1 MKLHFALSLF
11 VSCSFASEPE
21 WILDDA
27 CPGVL
32 YFNDEGYVVVY
43 DNAHNLEISNQRTG
57 VNGGGIS
64 APTGY
69 GVIIHGI
76 TDSSSRDVD
85 VLFENNN
92 VICSTVCGSHC
103 GGGVYSATNDVIV
116 SQNGSVLFN
125 NNRISHSGSTT
136 YTNNDDSK
144 GGAIYGSSV
153 NIVDNDSVSFE
164 LNLCRTNSSSTHGG
178 AIYAQDSLL
187 IRGNEHVSFNS
198 NKTYSSSN
206 YATDLHGGA
215 IAANGDILIA
225 ENENIEFVD
234 NYNYLAFHNVYGGAV
249 YANSQL
255 VISNNKNVV
264 FSGNGCRSH
273 NREQDVN
280 TIYGGAIYSSGN
292 NIIIRGND
300 SVIFEGNYEKNQ
312 SFCRLRSIYQD
323 NGNLVLSAK
332 VGASISI
339 RDSIKITSGGTVDF
353 NSPYADETFGGDIIF
368 TGATTES
375 DLLAVKGGVAGTAQE
390 ILASRTSE
398 VYTVTNL
405 YGGRLRIEEGAIY
418 KGYGI
423 TVAEGANA
431 TLLLKDGELC
441 HDGYNI
447 TITSGNTL
455 SAVGGNIITASTLAI
470 RDGGTMH
477 LALNMAQTDSGAVLT
492 TTGNWSMGNISFD
505 LTGTE
510 YLLTGEYKLLTRTEG
525 ANYDIS
531 SWTIKGATSD
541 QLRWENG
548 TLYYAGG
555 HDWNHGVDDDDDI
568 SDLEE
573 IIGNLIIN
581 GGDITLDD
589 VVQTIQNAVDG
600 GFGHGQ
606 GHIVINR
613 GGIHISGAGDLD
625 GHIIFNGDL
634 KDIRKLFIEK
644 DITSIKIE
652 LGGSSEAENIVD
664 VGGEYTVEIDSLSG
678 DSSMSKT
685 GQGEMVVHGNGNKVG
700 GTLDVQE
707 GSLTFTVSNDA
718 SGEAAETET
727 EVHELVVGNK
737 KDKEAK
743 VKVDKDT
750 KVKGNNMLVDGQH
763 AMVTNNGTMKFT
775 EEVKVKNGHLDNQ
788 GSISKVTLVGGKV
801 SGSGTFAG
809 LEMLG
814 GELVVGN
821 SPGLQTYTDDVALT
835 EGTLIF
841 SLADVSTAATVDTHG
856 WGAAAY
862 STIDMQGNALDLGD
876 DVSFV
881 LEIGSGALATL
892 VATDDA
898 SLSFSLSLIQNIDS
912 QSMTLSDA
920 VLDEL
925 LGNTSICITSDEEG
939 LFKGTQHLAGRDI
952 TSMLSNARYSYEGN
966 TLIFSGTVQN
976 DGTLSVPEPTT
987 ATLSLLA
994 LAALASRRHRK

>member
-21 WILDDA
+21 WILGNA
-27 CPGVL
+27 CSGVL
-32 YFNDEGYVVVY
+32 YFNDNGYVVVY

-57 VNGGGIS
+57 ANGGGIS
-64 APTGY
+64 APAGY

-76 TDSSSRDVD
+76 ADATSGDVD

-92 VICSTVCGSHC
+92 VKCSTVCGSHY

-125 NNRISHSGSTT
+125 NNRISHSGST
-136 YTNNDDSK
+136 YTNNDASK
-144 GGAIYGSSV
+144 GGAIYGRAV
-153 NIVDNDSVSFE
+153 NIIDNDSVSFD

-215 IAANGDILIA
+215 IAANGDILIT

-234 NYNYLAFHNVYGGAV
+234 NYNYWAFHNVYGGAI

-255 VISNNKNVV
+255 IISNNKNVV
-264 FSGNGCRSH
+264 FSGNGCRSN

-280 TIYGGAIYSSGN
+280 TIYGGAIYSTGN

-332 VGASISI
+332 VGASIAI

-398 VYTVTNL
+398 VYTMTNL
-405 YGGRLRIEEGAIY
+405 YGGRLRIEDGAIY

-423 TVAEGANA
+423 TLAEGTNA

-447 TITSGNTL
+447 TITSGNIL

-477 LALNMAQTDSGAVLT
+477 LALDMAQTDSRAVLT
-492 TTGNWSMGNISFD
+492 TTGNLSMGNISLD

-531 SWTIKGATSD
+531 GWTIKGATAD
-541 QLRWENG
+541 QLHWKNG
-548 TLYYAGG
+548 TLYYTAN
-555 HDWNHGVDDDDDI
+555 HDWNHAVTDDDDI

-573 IIGNLIIN
+573 ILGNLIIN
-581 GGDITLDD
+581 GGDITLND
-589 VVQTIQNAVDG
+589 VVQAIQDAVDA

-678 DSSMSKT
+678 KGSMNKT
-685 GQGEMVVHGNGNKVG
+685 GEGEMIVHGNGNKVG

-707 GSLTFTVSNDA
+707 GTLTFTVGNGT
-718 SGEAAETET
+718 SGESADTET

-743 VKVDKDT
+743 VKVDKGT
-750 KVKGNNMLVDGQH
+750 KVKGNKMQVDGQH
-763 AMVTNNGTMKFT
+763 AVITNNGTMEFT

-788 GSISKVTLVGGKV
+788 GSISKVTLEGGKV

-809 LEMLG
+809 LEMHG

-821 SPGLQTYTDDVALT
+821 SPGLQTYTDDVELS
-835 EGTLIF
+835 EGVVTF
-841 SLADVSTAATVDTHG
+841 SLADAGTAATAATYG
-856 WGAAAY
+856 WSATAY
-862 STIDMQGNALDLGD
+862 STIDMSGNVLTIGEN
-876 DVSFV
+876 VRFV
-881 LEIGSGALATL
+881 LEIGGNALKALTVADNATL
-892 VATDDA
+892 T
-898 SLSFSLSLIQNIDS
+898 FSLSLIQNIAS
-912 QSMTLSDA
+912 ESLTLNSETLA
-920 VLDEL
+920 KL
-925 LGNTSICITSDEEG
+925 LSNTSIIITSDAEG
-939 LFKGTQHLAGRDI
+939 LTTNTLFLAGRDI
-952 TSMLSNARYSYEGN
+952 TSMLSNAGYSYESN
-966 TLIFSGTVQN
+966 TLVFKGTVTN
-976 DGTLSVPEPTT
+976 NGSLTIPEPTT

-994 LAALASRRHRK
+994 LAALATRRRRK